1 MKTDDRPSTSG
12 LRRIA
17 PQRWTPSVF
26 GVVPPGASR
35 RRPSDI
41 VRVAIASLVVLLTT
55 IAADD
60 LRSMEKRVFD
70 LLTDLPDWVQS
81 SAEFAYRWCA
91 TGTMLVLL
99 LALLFAKRFRL
110 VALLLGAGVLAGVI
124 AFGLRS
130 LVDAAPARAE
140 AGLVVDGSTPEYPL
154 VVLAIATTVLLVA
167 GPYLLRPARRLV
179 FALLTFASMAAFLA
193 VAGLP
198 DDIIASLA
206 LGWGVAAL
214 FHLVVGTPAATPSLA
229 QVEQALAGVG
239 IEVSGLQFKES
250 DVWGE
255 TRFIANAPDGSS
267 VSVEVIGRDATDAR
281 LFAKV
286 WRSIWYKD
294 SGAAISLSRT
304 HQLEHRAYLLLL
316 AERAG
321 IPVSDVVI
329 AGTGGPRDTAVLVL
343 HEPAGTP
350 LTRVEPPAITDAVL
364 DDAWRNLCTLHEAR
378 VAHGTMR
385 AASVLLRA
393 DGTTAFVDFGHA
405 SADAPAERC
414 QLDSVGLLVTTAA
427 LIGDER
433 ALAAAQRALGNEG
446 LADLLPMLEPV
457 ALSPAARRDLLDRKA
472 LLGYLRDRGSELTG
486 VEIEKPTEL
495 RRVSPTTIL
504 MAAGTILGVYLLIGE
519 LAGIDWATTFE
530 NAEWGWVVVTALLSP
545 LPQFTGAI
553 AMMGAV
559 AKTLPYRPVVMEQF
573 ANNFTGL
580 VGGTVATTALVI
592 RFFQKQGLKAA
603 VAISS
608 GVLTSLS
615 AVIVQTFL
623 VIIGLFATWD
633 DFDLSTTGG
642 DDQDLA
648 WLAIVIVIVGAI
660 LLSLF
665 LFLPRLRKRM
675 ARMLGPQMNA
685 ARTNLSEILRTPRKA
700 AMLFGGNLGSQLLYA
715 MVIGAALHA
724 YGYSL
729 PLLQIIVI
737 NSLASVL
744 GGMAPIPGG
753 MGVIEAGLIAGLTA
767 AGIPQTE
774 AVATTFTARLFTA
787 YLPPIWG
794 WFALRWLGR
803 HEYV

>member
-1 MKTDDRPSTSG
+1 
-12 LRRIA
+12 
-17 PQRWTPSVF
+17 
-26 GVVPPGASR
+26 
-35 RRPSDI
+35 
-41 VRVAIASLVVLLTT
+41 
-55 IAADD
+55 
-60 LRSMEKRVFD
+60 
-70 LLTDLPDWVQS
+70 
-81 SAEFAYRWCA
+81 
-91 TGTMLVLL
+91 
-99 LALLFAKRFRL
+99 
-110 VALLLGAGVLAGVI
+110 
-124 AFGLRS
+124 
-130 LVDAAPARAE
+130 
-140 AGLVVDGSTPEYPL
+140 
-154 VVLAIATTVLLVA
+154 
-167 GPYLLRPARRLV
+167 
-179 FALLTFASMAAFLA
+179 
-193 VAGLP
+193 
-198 DDIIASLA
+198 
-206 LGWGVAAL
+206 
-214 FHLVVGTPAATPSLA
+214 
-229 QVEQALAGVG
+229 
-239 IEVSGLQFKES
+239 EVSGLQFKES
-250 DVWGE
+250 EVWGE

-267 VSVEVIGRDATDAR
+267 VSVEVIGRDARDAQ
-281 LFAKV
+281 LFAKL

-294 SGAAISLSRT
+294 SGAALSLSRT
-304 HQLEHRAYLLLL
+304 QQLEHRAYLLLL

-321 IPVSDVVI
+321 VPVSEVVT
-329 AGTGGPRDTAVLVL
+329 AGTGGPRDTALLVL
-343 HEPAGTP
+343 NEPAGVP
-350 LTRVEPPAITDAVL
+350 LTRVEPSAITNAVL
-364 DDAWRNLCTLHEAR
+364 DDAWRNLLTLHEIHI
-378 VAHGTMR
+378 AHGSMR
-385 AASVLLRA
+385 AESVLLRA
-393 DGTTAFVDFGHA
+393 DRTTAFVDFGYA
-405 SADAPAERC
+405 SADAPPERC

-427 LIGDER
+427 LIGDAR
-433 ALAAAQRALGNEG
+433 ALAAAQRALGNDG
-446 LADLLPMLEPV
+446 LADLLPMLEPT

-486 VEIEKPTEL
+486 VEIEQPTEL

-504 MAAGTILGVYLLIGE
+504 LAAGTILGVYLLIGE
-519 LAGIDWATTFE
+519 LAGIDWATTFKG
-530 NAEWGWVVVTALLSP
+530 AEWDWVVVAALLSP

-615 AVIVQTFL
+615 AVIVQTIL
-623 VIIGLFATWD
+623 VIIGLFATLS

-642 DDQDLA
+642 DHHIAGLA
-648 WLAIVIVIVGAI
+648 IAIVIVGGI
-660 LLSLF
+660 LLGLALF
-665 LFLPRLRKRM
+665 VPRLRKRL

-744 GGMAPIPGG
+744 GGMAPVPGG
-753 MGVIEAGLIAGLTA
+753 MGVIEAGLIGGLTA

-794 WFALRWLGR
+794 WFALKWLR
-803 HEYV
+803 QNEYV